1 MGQKDRRQQLYGR
14 ITCDFTQTL
23 QWHACSFTN
32 VGYTLARTRQERS
45 AAKYIC
51 GSIRKVKKMKKY
63 LCASIATIMIAAA
76 LAGCGSSGDNA
87 AAAPSTTAP
96 AASTPE
102 AIIANKTDVMMT
114 NVAGDP
120 YAIGYIS
127 LGSLN
132 DTVKALKIDGAEATA
147 ENVKAGTYK
156 VSRPFNVATKGDAS
170 EAAQD
175 FMSFIMSA
183 EGQQVIEDNG
193 YIKVDDAAAAFAGT
207 KPEGKIVVAGSS
219 SVSPVM
225 EKLKEAYT
233 AINPNATIEIQTSDS
248 TAGMTAAMDGTCDI
262 GMASRA
268 LSEDEAAAL
277 NATVIASDG
286 IAVVVAPGNPLDEL
300 TSGQVKSVFTGETL
314 AWDALL
320 Q

>member
-1 MGQKDRRQQLYGR
+1 
-14 ITCDFTQTL
+14 
-23 QWHACSFTN
+23 
-32 VGYTLARTRQERS
+32 
-45 AAKYIC
+45 
-51 GSIRKVKKMKKY
+51 MKKY

-87 AAAPSTTAP
+87 AAAPSATAP
-96 AASTPE
+96 AASTPVAPAASSTPAAASDFDAAMPITVVSREPGSGTRGAFVELFGIEEKDADGNKVDHTTEE

-170 EAAQD
+170 EVAQD

-193 YIKVDDAAAAFAGT
+193 YIKVDDAAAAYAGT

-286 IAVVVAPGNPLDEL
+286 IAVVVALGNPLDEL